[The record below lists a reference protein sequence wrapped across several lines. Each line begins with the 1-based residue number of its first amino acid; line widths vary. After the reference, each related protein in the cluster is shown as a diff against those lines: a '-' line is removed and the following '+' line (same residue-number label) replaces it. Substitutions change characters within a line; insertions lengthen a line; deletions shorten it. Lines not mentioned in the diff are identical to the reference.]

1 MQFSEDMEKDF
12 KQMKRAA
19 GHGLVAVALL
29 NLAFYA
35 IMLGFLALAI
45 IGVVKAL
52 R

>member
-1 MQFSEDMEKDF
+1 MQFSEDNEDF

-19 GHGLVAVALL
+19 GHGLAAVVLL

-35 IMLGFLALAI
+35 IVLGMLGLAI